1 MDSGSTHQRT
11 GGHTISSARGRMA
24 GNCIRKE
31 AAGQDTARTL
41 ASCLP
46 TRAEYPV

>member
-1 MDSGSTHQRT
+1 MDSGSIHQRT

-24 GNCIRKE
+24 GNCIITE
-31 AAGQDTARTL
+31 AVGQDTARAL
-41 ASCLP
+41 ASLLP